1 MKKIMTLA
9 VAAAM
14 LIGGLSTA
22 HAIDFKAKGQW
33 IVSAD
38 YGQNGN
44 FTGGNGQTGYNGSED
59 EFEVEQ
65 RFRVQLD
72 AVASE
77 SLSGTLYFEIGDQR
91 WGKNA
96 HGGALGA
103 DGTNVIEIKQAYI
116 DWMVPQTDLKL
127 RMGIQGMALPSFT
140 TGSQVFN
147 DDVAGITASYKF
159 TDNVALTAMWARP
172 MNDNYSGWSRDG
184 NPNYNQNYMDNV
196 DLFALALPLTFD
208 GVKVTPW
215 AMYGAIGPNAFRNG
229 RDNYYTINGDNA
241 GTSNAYYRA
250 GMYPIGGGSHHEK
263 LTGYGNAV
271 WAGVTGDIVAFD
283 PFRVAFDFNYGSVSY
298 DDSSANRAGWLA
310 SLLVEYKMDWMTPG
324 IYGWYGSGDD
334 DNTGNGSERMPFVS
348 VNNTNNG
355 FSRYAFNGNTYLA
368 RESVVGYGMTG
379 TWGVGLRAKDVSFVE
394 DLKQCLYVNF
404 MGGTNSPHMAKELV
418 SLGYA
423 ANTPNIVG
431 KDSMYLTT
439 DDYALEIGLVNSYKI
454 YDNLEMTFE
463 ASYIA
468 MWLDKSRNVWGHS
481 VMNGKDDT
489 VRDAWN
495 FNLCYVYSF

>member
-1 MKKIMTLA
+1 MAAHTL
-9 VAAAM
+9 
-14 LIGGLSTA
+14 
-22 HAIDFKAKGQW
+22 W
-33 IVSAD
+33 
-38 YGQNGN
+38 
-44 FTGGNGQTGYNGSED
+44 
-59 EFEVEQ
+59 
-65 RFRVQLD
+65 
-72 AVASE
+72 
-77 SLSGTLYFEIGDQR
+77 
-91 WGKNA
+91 
-96 HGGALGA
+96 
-103 DGTNVIEIKQAYI
+103 
-116 DWMVPQTDLKL
+116 
-127 RMGIQGMALPSFT
+127 
-140 TGSQVFN
+140 
-147 DDVAGITASYKF
+147 
-159 TDNVALTAMWARP
+159 
-172 MNDNYSGWSRDG
+172 
-184 NPNYNQNYMDNV
+184 
-196 DLFALALPLTFD
+196 
-208 GVKVTPW
+208 
-215 AMYGAIGPNAFRNG
+215 
-229 RDNYYTINGDNA
+229 
-241 GTSNAYYRA
+241 
-250 GMYPIGGGSHHEK
+250 
-263 LTGYGNAV
+263 
-271 WAGVTGDIVAFD
+271 D
-283 PFRVAFDFNYGSVSY
+283 PFRIAWEFTYGSVRW
-298 DDSSANRAGWLA
+298 DDDPALDRRGWLA
-310 SLLVEYKMDWMTPG
+310 ALLLEYKTDWGTPG

-348 VNNTNNG
+348 VNNTNNA

>member
-1 MKKIMTLA
+1 
-9 VAAAM
+9 
-14 LIGGLSTA
+14 
-22 HAIDFKAKGQW
+22 
-33 IVSAD
+33 
-38 YGQNGN
+38 
-44 FTGGNGQTGYNGSED
+44 
-59 EFEVEQ
+59 
-65 RFRVQLD
+65 
-72 AVASE
+72 
-77 SLSGTLYFEIGDQR
+77 
-91 WGKNA
+91 
-96 HGGALGA
+96 
-103 DGTNVIEIKQAYI
+103 
-116 DWMVPQTDLKL
+116 
-127 RMGIQGMALPSFT
+127 
-140 TGSQVFN
+140 
-147 DDVAGITASYKF
+147 
-159 TDNVALTAMWARP
+159 
-172 MNDNYSGWSRDG
+172 
-184 NPNYNQNYMDNV
+184 
-196 DLFALALPLTFD
+196 
-208 GVKVTPW
+208 
-215 AMYGAIGPNAFRNG
+215 MYGAIGPNAFRNG
-229 RDNYYTINGDNA
+229 RDNYYTINGSNA

-250 GMYPIGGGSHHEK
+250 GMYPIGGASHQEK